1 MARRRGPYAQGREEA
16 LPGVRLHVART
27 AALGDRLAAARRAA
41 GLTQAE
47 AATALGVS
55 RANLAMWERGYHDV
69 TYAHL
74 VRLARLYRLDAAALF
89 GDDLAPTTATGD
101 TGNPTTGDARDDRA

>member
-27 AALGDRLAAARRAA
+27 AALGARLAAARRVA

-47 AATALGVS
+47 AASALGVS

-74 VRLARLYRLDAAALF
+74 VRLARLYRLDAAAIF
-89 GDDLAPTTATGD
+89 GDDLDPATDPGD
-101 TGNPTTGDARDDRA
+101 TTPSAVDDDRG